1 MKRPGRNTKLAPA
14 VKPPDR
20 PHPAIRPSRPK
31 NQARVVRGT
40 KLSASDTRQRF
51 REKLARITLD
61 SMLQFVGLLD
71 SEGTVIEIN
80 QVALDAVG
88 IKLSDVEGKPFWT
101 TFWWQVSEDINREL
115 RESIRRA
122 SLGEFVRWDTE
133 IYGRAGGKETILIDA
148 SLMPV
153 KDQQGHVVF
162 ITAEGRDIT
171 ERKANQREIAR
182 QREELGRIRQ
192 QNADELRLRTAQ
204 FETLLHQVPLGVF
217 LVDAD
222 FRIREV
228 NPMALPV
235 FGDVPGGLLGRDFD
249 EILHVLWEKTYA
261 DEVAGVFRHT
271 LATGESYVSPER
283 AEVRADRAIAEYYE
297 WRLDRI
303 LLSDGRFGVICYFRD
318 VSDRRRAEHNAN
330 LLAAIVES
338 SDDAIV
344 SKDLTGTITSWNQGA
359 ERIFGYTAAEAVGQP
374 ITVIIPP
381 DRLDEEPKILD
392 RLKRGERVDHFE
404 TIRMRKD
411 RSLLHVSLTISPVKD
426 AQGRIVGASKVA
438 RDVTDKVLQ
447 EDALREAN
455 AALQSANSD
464 LQQFAHS
471 ASHDLQEPL
480 RTVAIYS
487 ELLQTRFGGKLG
499 PVGDEYIGY
508 TVQGALRME
517 NLLKGLRIYTQVS
530 TPGHAAPEDIDA
542 GEILKRVLVNLNV
555 AITESGAAIS
565 HTELPRVRI
574 YEFQLEQVFQNLI
587 LNAVRYRSSLPPRI
601 HVAAVRQAEEWLFS
615 VRDNGIGIESQFKE
629 HIFGIFKRLHTAAEY
644 SGSGMGL
651 AICQRAIERAGGRI
665 WVESEFGAGS
675 TFYFTIP
682 CGKAAREGSP
692 PKGVLR
698 SSDRG

>member
-1 MKRPGRNTKLAPA
+1 MNDESQCKQMKRPGRNTKLAPA

-20 PHPAIRPSRPK
+20 PHPAIRTSGRK
-31 NQARVVRGT
+31 NPPR
-40 KLSASDTRQRF
+40 L
-51 REKLARITLD
+51 
-61 SMLQFVGLLD
+61 
-71 SEGTVIEIN
+71 
-80 QVALDAVG
+80 
-88 IKLSDVEGKPFWT
+88 
-101 TFWWQVSEDINREL
+101 
-115 RESIRRA
+115 
-122 SLGEFVRWDTE
+122 
-133 IYGRAGGKETILIDA
+133 
-148 SLMPV
+148 
-153 KDQQGHVVF
+153 
-162 ITAEGRDIT
+162 
-171 ERKANQREIAR
+171 
-182 QREELGRIRQ
+182 
-192 QNADELRLRTAQ
+192 ADELRLGTAQ
-204 FETLLHQVPLGVF
+204 FETFLHQVPLGVF

-222 FRIREV
+222 FRILEV
-228 NPMALPV
+228 NPMALPI

-249 EILHVLWEKTYA
+249 EILHLLWEKTYA

-283 AEVRADRAIAEYYE
+283 AELRADRAITEYYE

-318 VSDRRRAEHNAN
+318 VSDLRRAEHNAN

-381 DRLDEEPKILD
+381 DRLEEEPKILD

-487 ELLQTRFGGKLG
+487 ELLRTRFGGKLG
-499 PVGDEYIGY
+499 PLGDEYIGY

-542 GEILKRVLVNLNV
+542 GEILMRVMVNLNV
-555 AITESGAAIS
+555 AIT
-565 HTELPRVRI
+565 
-574 YEFQLEQVFQNLI
+574 
-587 LNAVRYRSSLPPRI
+587 
-601 HVAAVRQAEEWLFS
+601 
-615 VRDNGIGIESQFKE
+615 
-629 HIFGIFKRLHTAAEY
+629 
-644 SGSGMGL
+644 
-651 AICQRAIERAGGRI
+651 
-665 WVESEFGAGS
+665 
-675 TFYFTIP
+675 
-682 CGKAAREGSP
+682 
-692 PKGVLR
+692 
-698 SSDRG
+698 